1 MYEPSPDARLE
12 VPSYTKEITGWLIRC
27 ENTLDVVKR
36 DLDEVNR
43 KIDRVLYGP
52 AVYHALGS
60 HDSLASVG
68 PNHSPTNK
76 GHIAPG
82 GSHSLGAFLLLR
94 CCLHCLI
101 KVVSEL

>member
-1 MYEPSPDARLE
+1 MYEPSLDARLE
-12 VPSYTKEITGWLIRC
+12 IPPYIKEITGWLIRY
-27 ENTLDVVKR
+27 ENTLAAVKR

-68 PNHSPTNK
+68 PNHAPTNK
-76 GHIAPG
+76 GHITPG

-101 KVVSEL
+101 NVASGL